1 MAEAEAARL
10 GVPPERFAAFAEV
23 FAAVGRR
30 GAADWEGLLA
40 KVRSAAEVEARIDA
54 RGAALFDGCQCGGGD
69 DARARARWRERLVFC
84 GRYSAKVGTPLD
96 AALDAAADGC
106 RAAAA
111 SGGGDRAPLALA
123 LARARFGDEH
133 LACRASAYPYRP
145 SVSASRGDDVIE
157 ARGAGGPDDELRG
170 KLLGYVALQGGYVD
184 DVAVGAEYHGRKV
197 ASALLAGAAAAQLAA
212 GGGGG
217 GGGGGAELSLDVR
230 AANAP
235 AKRLYERLGF
245 RFGELERP
253 GFLDWDG
260 GRVRRAAAR
269 ARARRRRAQVAEL
282 SS

>member
-54 RGAALFDGCQCGGGD
+54 RGAELFDGCGGGD

-96 AALDAAADGC
+96 AALDAAADSL

-111 SGGGDRAPLALA
+111 RAAAGGSGGAPLALA

-212 GGGGG
+212 S
-217 GGGGGAELSLDVR
+217 GGGAELSLDVR

-235 AKRLYERLGF
+235 ARRLYERLGF

-260 GRVRRAAAR
+260 GC
-269 ARARRRRAQVAEL
+269 ARARRRGRAAAAIAASRSL
-282 SS
+282 AALF